1 MPRTLCPAEISSFTV
16 GVPIKPVAPVTKIR
30 ILKLLFWFTDR
41 VKVGK
46 YFRRN
51 PQRRSLEILPK
62 MLAGRC
68 SWDQQNV
75 GRALQKPRQSN
86 LHRRRTEARGDIR
99 QLCRL
104 QWREPAE
111 WKERHVRNPV
121 VSEILDE
128 HVIGSMHEVVVI
140 LYTDNRD
147 HPPRFRNLGGRDV
160 AQPDMA
166 YQAFL
171 LKLGQDGK
179 RRLHRTL
186 GWFVNAEHAAQVD
199 NIYDIQTQIAKIVM
213 NLRS

>member
-1 MPRTLCPAEISSFTV
+1 MTASEAVAPLRKLSRSSSEPRWTSAPRAAKDFAPASERAMPRTLCPAEISSFTV

-30 ILKLLFWFTDR
+30 KLKLLFWFTDC

-51 PQRRSLEILPK
+51 LQRRSLEILPK

-68 SWDQQNV
+68 SRNQQNV

-86 LHRRRTEARGDIR
+86 LHRRRAETRGDIR

-111 WKERHVRNPV
+111 RKERHVRNPV
-121 VSEILDE
+121 ASELVDE
-128 HVIGSMHEVVVI
+128 RVIGSMHEVVVI

-147 HPPRFRNLGGRDV
+147 N
-160 AQPDMA
+160 
-166 YQAFL
+166 
-171 LKLGQDGK
+171 
-179 RRLHRTL
+179 
-186 GWFVNAEHAAQVD
+186 
-199 NIYDIQTQIAKIVM
+199 
-213 NLRS
+213 S